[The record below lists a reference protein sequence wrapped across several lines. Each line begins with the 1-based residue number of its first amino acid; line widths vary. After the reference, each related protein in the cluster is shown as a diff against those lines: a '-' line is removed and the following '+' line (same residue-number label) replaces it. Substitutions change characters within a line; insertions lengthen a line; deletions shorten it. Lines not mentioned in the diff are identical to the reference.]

1 MEIPLAPSRLAKSA
15 ARLPAPVLAHPEQ
28 NRACGMS
35 DFEEAASML
44 QAAGRYALEGL
55 SVFPCEKKIPLT
67 GPGGFKN
74 ASCHALQIAK
84 WWTEHPDAQ
93 IGLPTGEVNHL
104 FVIDV
109 DGPEGERAVEKLN
122 LPDTFT
128 VATRPGRFQYWFRHP
143 DSARS
148 KCTAS
153 VLAPQLDTR
162 GDGGYVIAPPSI
174 HHETGKPY
182 RVLKNLPWAPAP
194 VELLEPKKSS
204 ASQHPAT
211 DGDAIP
217 KGRRHQTML
226 SIAGALRARRL
237 SPEMVLAQ
245 LRTVNERQCD
255 PPLEDSELQ
264 KLAQYVGGKPSGF
277 PGQRPQETSAE
288 VTLESF
294 RDVRAEAVRWLW
306 SQRIPLGKLTIFAGD
321 PGKGKSL
328 VTVDVAS
335 RVSRGVGFPDGARSS
350 VGDTIFL
357 SAEDD
362 AADTIRP
369 RLDAAGAD
377 VARVHRVK
385 AVKVILSDGATGES
399 VFSLERDLEKLDD
412 AIGKIPSTQLLV
424 IDPVSAY
431 MGKIDTHRDAEIR
444 RVLAPLAELAS
455 RRRVAVVGVMH
466 LKKGD
471 TSALLRVSGSIGFV
485 AAARV
490 VWGFG
495 ESPDDADTRIMV
507 AVKNNLAPLGNGLAY
522 RIEATG
528 EVPHITWQQGIVT
541 LDANAVLSVERGER
555 NGRGERRADAEKWLL
570 ALLAPGEEIPVAEIM
585 AAARNVQFS
594 WRTIEQAKK
603 ECGVRA
609 VKRGRAWAWVLA

>member
-1 MEIPLAPSRLAKSA
+1 MTPMLE
-15 ARLPAPVLAHPEQ
+15 
-28 NRACGMS
+28 G
-35 DFEEAASML
+35 AASW
-44 QAAGRYALEGL
+44 ASREI
-55 SVFPCEKKIPLT
+55 SVFPCARKVPLT
-67 GPGGFKN
+67 PDGFKS
-74 ASCHALQIAK
+74 ATWHPAQIAE
-84 WWTEHPDAQ
+84 WWTKNPDAQ

-104 FVIDV
+104 FVVDV
-109 DGPEGERAVEKLN
+109 DGPEGERAADKLN
-122 LPDTFT
+122 LPATFT
-128 VATRPGRFQYWFRHP
+128 VSTRPGRFQFWYRQP
-143 DSARS
+143 DGARS
-148 KCTAS
+148 KCTAG
-153 VLAPQLDTR
+153 VLGPQLDTR

-182 RVLKNLPWAPAP
+182 RVVKDIPWSLAPI
-194 VELLEPKKSS
+194 ELLEPRKTP
-204 ASQHPAT
+204 ASQQSVT
-211 DGDAIP
+211 DSDTIP

-264 KLAQYVGGKPSGF
+264 KLAQYVGSKQPGF
-277 PGQRPQETSAE
+277 PGQRPMETCAE
-288 VTLESF
+288 VEMESF
-294 RDVRAEAVRWLW
+294 RDVRAESVRWLW
-306 SQRIPLGKLTIFAGD
+306 NQRIPLGKLTIFAGD

-328 VTVDVAS
+328 VTVDVAA
-335 RVSRGVGFPDGARSS
+335 RISRGGTFPDGAQCS

-369 RLDAAGAD
+369 RLDAAGAN
-377 VARVHRVK
+377 VSRIHRVK
-385 AVKVILSDGATGES
+385 AVKVTLADGGTGES
-399 VFSLERDLEKLDD
+399 VFSLERDIEKLDD
-412 AIGKIPSTQLLV
+412 AIGKIPSTQFLV

-455 RRRVAVVGVMH
+455 RRRVGVVGVMH
-466 LKKGD
+466 LKKSD

-495 ESPDDADTRIMV
+495 EDPDAPETRIMV

-522 RIEATG
+522 RIEANG
-528 EVPHITWQQGIVT
+528 EVPRIAWQQGIVT
-541 LDANAVLSVERGER
+541 LEANAVLSVERGER

-570 ALLAPGEEIPVAEIM
+570 ALLAPGEEIPVSEIM

-609 VKRGRAWAWVLA
+609 VKRGRTWAWVLA

>member
-1 MEIPLAPSRLAKSA
+1 
-15 ARLPAPVLAHPEQ
+15 
-28 NRACGMS
+28 
-35 DFEEAASML
+35 
-44 QAAGRYALEGL
+44 
-55 SVFPCEKKIPLT
+55 
-67 GPGGFKN
+67 
-74 ASCHALQIAK
+74 
-84 WWTEHPDAQ
+84 
-93 IGLPTGEVNHL
+93 
-104 FVIDV
+104 
-109 DGPEGERAVEKLN
+109 
-122 LPDTFT
+122 
-128 VATRPGRFQYWFRHP
+128 
-143 DSARS
+143 
-148 KCTAS
+148 
-153 VLAPQLDTR
+153 
-162 GDGGYVIAPPSI
+162 
-174 HHETGKPY
+174 
-182 RVLKNLPWAPAP
+182 
-194 VELLEPKKSS
+194 
-204 ASQHPAT
+204 
-211 DGDAIP
+211 
-217 KGRRHQTML
+217 ML

-255 PPLEDSELQ
+255 PPLEDFELQ
-264 KLAQYVGGKPSGF
+264 KLATYVGGKPAGF
-277 PGQRPQETSAE
+277 PGQRPMETSAE

-294 RDVRAEAVRWLW
+294 RDVRAESVRWLW
-306 SQRIPLGKLTIFAGD
+306 GQRIPLGKLTIFAGD

-328 VTVDVAS
+328 VTVDVAA
-335 RVSRGVGFPDGARSS
+335 RISRGGTFPDGAHCG

-369 RLDAAGAD
+369 RLDAAEAD
-377 VARVHRVK
+377 VSRVHRVK
-385 AVKVILSDGATGES
+385 AVKVTLGDGTTGES
-399 VFSLERDLEKLDD
+399 VFNLERDIEKLDD

-431 MGKIDTHRDAEIR
+431 MGKVDTHRDAEIR

-495 ESPDDADTRIMV
+495 EDPDAPETRIMV

-528 EVPHITWQQGIVT
+528 EVPRIVWQQGIVT
-541 LDANAVLSVERGER
+541 LDANAVLSAERGER

-570 ALLAPGEEIPVAEIM
+570 ALLAPGEEIPVSEIM

-609 VKRGRAWAWVLA
+609 VKRGRTWAWVLA